1 MNATQANEW
10 LREQSLLYGVPLRP
24 DGRIG
29 QAMVVALLDRCD
41 YVVGPGTFSEF
52 ERKGY
57 FQPPGNGI
65 WTAEQVVRLVRT
77 LNYLRRWKP
86 GSNQFDK
93 VKPLIRRM
101 IESGDDSALKDL
113 EGSTIEVLLV
123 QIAEAD
129 DRNTREM
136 LREAIIRR
144 MNEVG
149 FVEE

>member
-1 MNATQANEW
+1 
-10 LREQSLLYGVPLRP
+10 
-24 DGRIG
+24 
-29 QAMVVALLDRCD
+29 
-41 YVVGPGTFSEF
+41 
-52 ERKGY
+52 
-57 FQPPGNGI
+57 
-65 WTAEQVVRLVRT
+65 
-77 LNYLRRWKP
+77 
-86 GSNQFDK
+86 
-93 VKPLIRRM
+93 M